1 MPSLTRWFIKVG
13 LPYFVAALAVGIAMT
28 VPAVSRLSPAVAA
41 LRPVYLHLLV
51 VGWLTQLI
59 FGVAY
64 WMFPAY
70 SKERPRGFEGLA
82 WATFLLLNAGL
93 ILRVIGE
100 PMQAM
105 RSGAIWSW
113 MLAASALLQWL
124 AGLGFVVNIW
134 GRVKE
139 R

>member
-1 MPSLTRWFIKVG
+1 MPSLTRWFIKAG
-13 LPYFVAALAVGIAMT
+13 LLYFVAALAVGIAMT

-64 WMFPAY
+64 WMFPVH
-70 SKERPRGFEGLA
+70 SKERPRGREGLA
-82 WATFLLLNAGL
+82 WATFVLLNAGL
-93 ILRVIGE
+93 ILRVVGE
-100 PMQAM
+100 PMQAV